1 MTSIKGEAL
10 TMLKKIFFLIAFFL
24 LWGCTSGDARSETI
38 SVDLTVPEIAVRQ
51 DVTYAQYLAWPEARL
66 KMDLLLPMKGDK
78 KSPAVIFIP
87 GGWWVVSPKAA
98 GSQFTYRLAEEGYAV
113 ASIEYRLIAAAN
125 YREILGDVKAAVR
138 YLRAHAEEL
147 NIDKDRIAVM
157 GVSAGGY
164 LAAMAGVT
172 GGIREFDFGDNMEE
186 SSRVQAVI
194 DIFGPTDLTRVAA
207 DYSREKQQSYASPGS
222 PLSLLVNGAGGY
234 KGNKGESLL
243 DTPETATAACPLT
256 YIGKDTPPFLIMHG
270 TADTTISPS
279 QSKHLWEALEQQG
292 IYAEHYSIEGAD
304 HQFKYFFQPKAFSII
319 LSFLHKVL

>member
-1 MTSIKGEAL
+1 M
-10 TMLKKIFFLIAFFL
+10 
-24 LWGCTSGDARSETI
+24 
-38 SVDLTVPEIAVRQ
+38 
-51 DVTYAQYLAWPEARL
+51 
-66 KMDLLLPMKGDK
+66 
-78 KSPAVIFIP
+78 
-87 GGWWVVSPKAA
+87 
-98 GSQFTYRLAEEGYAV
+98 
-113 ASIEYRLIAAAN
+113 
-125 YREILGDVKAAVR
+125 KAAVR